1 MGFNELIKDVQATKE
16 QIGPADTVIPVLK
29 LFSATVTATPQTIVA
44 TKTNIGHAF
53 ILGHPVNGVLG
64 VANGIDSQQITLGAA
79 GLGSSSTDYVVSSN
93 NNNFQEFLRD
103 STFINSANTTAT
115 TNTTTYLIDF

>member
-29 LFSATVTATPQTIVA
+29 LFSATVTSMPQTLVG
-44 TKTNIGHAF
+44 TKTNIGDAF
-53 ILGHPVNGVLG
+53 TVGHSVNGIIG
-64 VANGIDSQQITLGAA
+64 TANGEGGGQITIGVGDLGA
-79 GLGSSSTDYVVSSN
+79 SSTDYVVSSN